1 MDRDIEQEQKRLEDA
16 LLSQEETTEQEE
28 ILPAELNEELT
39 EETELTEEMIDEL
52 IETYA
57 EETPAEELPELEGTD
72 EEILEALLQEQ
83 QPDTTQVFSG
93 ELKEE
98 KRAPIWFPI
107 VVLLI
112 MAVIT
117 GYVVAT
123 LVRLFL

>member
-16 LLSQEETTEQEE
+16 LLSQEDSTVQEE
-28 ILPAELNEELT
+28 TPVPEELT
-39 EETELTEEMIDEL
+39 EELTEEYVEQSPV
-52 IETYA
+52 E
-57 EETPAEELPELEGTD
+57 EELPELEGTE

-107 VVLLI
+107 VVLML
-112 MAVIT
+112 MAVVT

-123 LVRLFL
+123 LVRLYL

>member
-1 MDRDIEQEQKRLEDA
+1 MNRDIEQEQKRLEDA
-16 LLSQEETTEQEE
+16 LLSQEETTAQEE
-28 ILPAELNEELT
+28 ILPAEEMTEELT
-39 EETELTEEMIDEL
+39 EEMTEETIDEL
-52 IETYA
+52 IAEYV

-83 QPDTTQVFSG
+83 QPDTTRVFSG

>member
-1 MDRDIEQEQKRLEDA
+1 M
-16 LLSQEETTEQEE
+16 T
-28 ILPAELNEELT
+28 EELT
-39 EETELTEEMIDEL
+39 EEMTEETIDEL
-52 IETYA
+52 IA
-57 EETPAEELPELEGTD
+57 EYVEESPAEELPELEGTD

-83 QPDTTQVFSG
+83 QPDTTRVFSG

>member
-1 MDRDIEQEQKRLEDA
+1 MNRDIEQEQKRLEDA

-28 ILPAELNEELT
+28 ILPAEEMTEELT
-39 EETELTEEMIDEL
+39 EEMTEETIDEL
-52 IETYA
+52 IA
-57 EETPAEELPELEGTD
+57 EYVEESPAEELPELEGTD

-83 QPDTTQVFSG
+83 QPDTTRVFSG